1 MHVLSNSTK
10 RQSKVQKMPNFL
22 FWNTHGN
29 RIYDQVRT
37 LAVERNAALIILA
50 ECKLDIA
57 HLVELLNRERA
68 QQEFLNRERA
78 QQYETSLGEL
88 STRKL
93 VFIHNSNEFHLIRDS
108 SFGSFGA
115 FNTGGG
121 KEVIIAAI
129 HFPSKRDR
137 GDSDFRSYAKIF
149 RNELEKIEQER
160 GHSRSV
166 IVGDFNM
173 NPFEDGMIEANCLH
187 AVMDSE
193 IAKKKGRT
201 VQGRFYKYLYNPM
214 WGKMGDT
221 SPGPPGTYFYNRAGQ
236 KNYFWHTFDQ
246 VLIRPDLIPDFTIDK
261 LEVVESIN
269 ETTLLTPSGRP
280 RRSISDHLPIV
291 FSIE

>member
-1 MHVLSNSTK
+1 
-10 RQSKVQKMPNFL
+10 MPNFL

-29 RIYDQVRT
+29 QIHDQVRT
-37 LAVERNAALIILA
+37 LAIERNTALIILA

-57 HLVELLNRERA
+57 RLVELLNRESSK
-68 QQEFLNRERA
+68 
-78 QQYETSLGEL
+78 QYETSLYEL

-93 VFIHNSNEFHLIRDS
+93 VFIHNSVENKFHLIRDS
-108 SFGSFGA
+108 SFGSFGV
-115 FNTGGG
+115 FNTEEG

-129 HFPSKRDR
+129 HFPSKRNRD
-137 GDSDFRSYAKIF
+137 DLDFNDFAEAF
-149 RNELEKIEQER
+149 RNELEEVEQER

-173 NPFEDGMIEANCLH
+173 NPFEDGMIAAKYLH

-214 WGKMGDT
+214 WGRMGDT
-221 SPGPPGTYFYNRAGQ
+221 SPGPPGTYFYQRSAQ
-236 KNYFWHTFDQ
+236 RNYFWHTFDQ
-246 VLIRPDLIPDFTIDK
+246 VLIRPDLIPDFPIDK
-261 LEVVESIN
+261 LEVVKSIN

>member
-1 MHVLSNSTK
+1 
-10 RQSKVQKMPNFL
+10 MPNFL

-37 LAVERNAALIILA
+37 LAIERNAALIILA

-57 HLVELLNRERA
+57 HLVELLNRERS
-68 QQEFLNRERA
+68 QQEFLNRERS

-93 VFIHNSNEFHLIRDS
+93 VFIHNSNEFHLIRDW

-129 HFPSKRDR
+129 HFPSKQYH
-137 GDSDFRSYAKIF
+137 GDSDFRSYAEAF

-187 AVMDSE
+187 AVMDCE
-193 IAKKKGRT
+193 IAKNKGRT

-246 VLIRPDLIPDFTIDK
+246 VLIRPDLIPDFPIDK

-269 ETTLLTPSGRP
+269 ETTLLTSSGRP